1 MFRSKAVPLSVDD
14 IKSGRFEI
22 LAETVR
28 AKWPFK
34 ARPTREEALD
44 IVAKSL
50 GYKDFDDAT
59 NSATVTAVV
68 CLSIRSDVSSR
79 FTKLGYA
86 PAEPRFGSAER
97 PFDMSSIFDGSMF
110 LENKAAHDFV
120 EEWPLDLISRWNYAG
135 APAIFGGA
143 FLSEQEE
150 LFDFMWM
157 YDTKE
162 SNGFYTATTS
172 RSAGTVVAAVSGG
185 ISYQDL
191 NGMVIG
197 DLIDPEM
204 SEALLQD
211 VMPMVIGRILT
222 VNEADAQRL
231 TEETGMSM
239 QDLWRLPRTES
250 NFPSL
255 YHHMRKRM
263 KDDLLGRPVLD
274 LYQAK
279 RGDNGFYYFAGDI
292 DHRAVKVTEEVLEGF
307 FDFAVESNYLESEV
321 FRSYSC
327 VGQLRNKSGDVL
339 SQVSGRYVAGPARLD
354 VSGMDFIS
362 ALDEVCDDDV
372 EVGDNLLTMLQNQI
386 FAEVD
391 ELLEKSY
398 INTRMIFGYGNL
410 FILSNWERSERAEK
424 GVGIKLLEYCI
435 GQLKKKYKRNICIAG
450 LIEPNQ
456 YLGSAGSIGV
466 VAEQCQ
472 KDRDKIWDQLRK
484 VGRLPYVFGM
494 HAASRSQ
501 AEGPSTFS
509 RYCGESYGD
518 LD

>member
-28 AKWPFK
+28 ANWPFK

-50 GYKDFDDAT
+50 GYKDFDDAA
-59 NSATVTAVV
+59 NSATVTAAV
-68 CLSIRSDVSSR
+68 CLGIRSDVSSR

-86 PAEPRFGSAER
+86 PAEPRLGSAER

-120 EEWPLDLISRWNYAG
+120 EEWPLNLISRWNYAG
-135 APAIFGGA
+135 APAILGGD
-143 FLSEQEE
+143 FMSEQEE

-172 RSAGTVVAAVSGG
+172 RSAGTVVAAISGG
-185 ISYQDL
+185 ISYQGL

-211 VMPMVIGRILT
+211 VMPVFIGRILT
-222 VNEADAQRL
+222 VCEEDAQRL
-231 TEETGMSM
+231 SEETGMSM
-239 QDLWRLPRTES
+239 QDLWSLPRTES
-250 NFPSL
+250 SFPSL
-255 YHHMRKRM
+255 YHHMRRRI

-274 LYQAK
+274 LYQTK
-279 RGDNGFYYFAGDI
+279 RRENGFYYFANDI
-292 DHRAVKVTEEVLEGF
+292 VPCRGNVAEEVHEGHF
-307 FDFAVESNYLESEV
+307 EFAIESNCLESEV

-327 VGQLRNKSGDVL
+327 MGQLKSKGGDVL
-339 SQVSGRYVAGPARLD
+339 SKVSGRYVAGPARLD
-354 VSGMDFIS
+354 VSGMAFIS
-362 ALDEVCDDDV
+362 ALDEVCDEDV
-372 EVGDNLLTMLQNQI
+372 EVGDNLLTMLQEQI
-386 FAEVD
+386 YAEDD
-391 ELLEKSY
+391 ELVEKSY
-398 INTRMIFGYGNL
+398 INTRLIFGDGNL
-410 FILSNWERSERAEK
+410 FILSNWERSEKAEK
-424 GVGIKLLEYCI
+424 GVGIKLLEYCL

-456 YLGSAGSIGV
+456 YLSSAGSIGV

-472 KDRDKIWDQLRK
+472 KDRDKIWAQLRK
-484 VGRLPYVFGM
+484 VRRLPYVFGV

-501 AEGPSTFS
+501 AEGLSTFS